1 MGLPTC
7 VLVGLDT
14 SAESMAALD
23 WSIGLAG
30 VLGARVVAVHA
41 VGLLEG
47 AGLKDHPDLVAL
59 VRDAQERVGVDST
72 RVTVDLV
79 EEPGSPVEAL
89 LRVCEREG
97 ADLVVVGSRGLG
109 GTARQLGST
118 SEALA
123 CRSPV
128 PVTVLPH
135 GR

>member
-1 MGLPTC
+1 MGVPTC

-14 SAESMAALD
+14 SAESVAALD
-23 WSIGLAG
+23 WSLALAS

-41 VGLLEG
+41 VGMLEG
-47 AGLKDHPDLVAL
+47 AGLRAHPDLVGL
-59 VRDAQERVGVDST
+59 VREAQDRVGGKAASLS
-72 RVTVDLV
+72 VDLV
-79 EEPGSPVEAL
+79 EEPGSPVEVV
-89 LRVCEREG
+89 LRVSEREG

-118 SEALA
+118 SEALV
-123 CRSPV
+123 CRSHV